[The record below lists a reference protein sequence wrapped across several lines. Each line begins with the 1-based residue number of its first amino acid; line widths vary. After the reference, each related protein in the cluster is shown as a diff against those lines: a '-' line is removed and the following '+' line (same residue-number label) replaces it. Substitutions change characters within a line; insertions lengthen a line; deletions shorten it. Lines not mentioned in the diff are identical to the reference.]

1 MQVHT
6 INCLVYADTLII
18 RVLIKFSSYF
28 HNQTDSRA
36 LILIS
41 LPKLRSDLN
50 GAQHE
55 PCRWKVFEDK
65 DS

>member
-1 MQVHT
+1 MHVHA
-6 INCLVYADTLII
+6 INCLVYADPLIV

-28 HNQTDSRA
+28 HNQTDSRT

-50 GAQHE
+50 GAQHDTLQME
-55 PCRWKVFEDK
+55 GI
-65 DS
+65 